1 METDKDCINRE
12 DGQLDDDSLAS
23 VWGGSKYRPIIKW
36 IGKEIGK
43 AAISE
48 GVSRVFDALGNGSAT
63 TTGPFRGGV
72 AGGGYG
78 GGGTQSW
85 QVYIG

>member
-1 METDKDCINRE
+1 METDKDCINCE
-12 DGQLDDDSLAS
+12 DGQLDDDSLAL
-23 VWGGSKYRPIIKW
+23 VWGGSKPIIKW
-36 IGKEIGK
+36 IGKEIAR

-63 TTGPFRGGV
+63 TTGPFRGQV

-78 GGGTQSW
+78 GGGSGSW
-85 QVYIG
+85 

>member
-1 METDKDCINRE
+1 MKTDKDCINCE
-12 DGQLDDDSLAS
+12 DGQLDDDSLAL
-23 VWGGSKYRPIIKW
+23 VWGGSKFGPIIKW

-48 GVSRVFDALGNGSAT
+48 GVSRAFDAFANGSGAGT
-63 TTGPFRGGV
+63 TSPFRGCV

-78 GGGTQSW
+78 GGGIRSW
-85 QVYIG
+85 